1 MREPVA
7 ISVALGVVLSTSV
20 AVLALLWP
28 EKLTPEMSAAIIAL
42 GNAIIG
48 LGVAVFARSQS
59 TPTAAPVLPSGTAV
73 TTPQGQPAKVVKLFD
88 T

>member
-7 ISVALGVVLSTSV
+7 ISVALGVVLSTAV
-20 AVLALLWP
+20 ALLALLWP
-28 EKLTPEMSAAIIAL
+28 DKLTPEMTAAIIAL

-59 TPTAAPVLPSGTAV
+59 TPTAAPVLPTGAAV
-73 TTPQGQPAKVVKLFD
+73 TTPEGAPAKVVKLFP
-88 T
+88 